1 MPDYPENLYLGPLPH
16 KDVVRG
22 WTEVEFEGSDDF
34 VDIGG
39 FLYRTPPDD
48 VYKLTVVDGAGAE
61 WENTR
66 NNYPKSGNQDHIYI
80 VRAAAASG
88 LTAIVEIP

>member
-22 WTEVEFEGSDDF
+22 WTEVEFEGDDEF

-39 FLYRTPPDD
+39 FLYRTSADID
-48 VYKLTVVDGAGAE
+48 YEVTVVDGAGAE
-61 WENTR
+61 WVNTEDR
-66 NNYPKSGNQDHIYI
+66 YPASGNQDHIYI